1 MECQGA
7 KEGIEEFHQ
16 RQARTTIPARSIS
29 YGIDNRPTYQ
39 KIPEN
44 PPYLAC
50 GGALK
55 PFQLTGLNWLAYVWS
70 KGENGILADEVS
82 VSSLH
87 RFNGRKD
94 ADEAVPSTCRWV
106 LVKPSN
112 PSLSSHI
119 SSTSNTSM
127 ALSLLLSLYRPSP
140 LGKPSSKGGRPN

>member
-16 RQARTTIPARSIS
+16 RQARTTVPARSIS
-29 YGIDNRPTYQ
+29 YSIDNRPVYQ

-70 KGENGILADEVS
+70 KGENGILADEVGVFFALIS
-82 VSSLH
+82 RRTNVD
-87 RFNGRKD
+87 K
-94 ADEAVPSTCRWV
+94 APSTCRWV

-112 PSLSSHI
+112 PFLSSRT
-119 SSTSNTSM
+119 SSTPSTNM
-127 ALSLLLSLYRPSP
+127 ALSLSSSLYRPSL
-140 LGKPSSKGGRPN
+140 LGNPSSKSGRLN

>member
-16 RQARTTIPARSIS
+16 RQARTTTPARSIS
-29 YGIDNRPTYQ
+29 YSIDNRPTYQ
-39 KIPEN
+39 KIAEN

-82 VSSLH
+82 AFSLH
-87 RFNGRKD
+87 TNNGRKD
-94 ADEAVPSTCRWV
+94 VDEAASSTCRWV

-112 PSLSSHI
+112 PSLFSHT
-119 SSTSNTSM
+119 SSTSNINM
-127 ALSLLLSLYRPSP
+127 ALSLLLSLCRPSP
-140 LGKPSSKGGRPN
+140 LGRPSSKNGRLI